1 MNEPDWFNE
10 ENKMSE
16 QAEASMAQRI
26 KTKLEA
32 GLAPSLLEVID
43 ESHKHAGHAH
53 AAMSPGRAHG
63 EGGTHFQVK
72 VISQAFAGKSRVDR
86 HRTINSLLSA
96 ELADTVHALSIDAKA
111 PGE

>member
-1 MNEPDWFNE
+1 MNEH
-10 ENKMSE
+10 
-16 QAEASMAQRI
+16 AEADMTQRI

-32 GLAPSLLEVID
+32 ALAPTFMEVID
-43 ESHKHAGHAH
+43 ESDKHAGHAH
-53 AAMSPGRAHG
+53 AITRPGTAHG
-63 EGGTHFQVK
+63 SGGTHFQVK

-86 HRTINSLLSA
+86 HRTINTVLKA

>member
-1 MNEPDWFNE
+1 
-10 ENKMSE
+10 MSE
-16 QAEASMAQRI
+16 QAEVSMAQRI

-32 GLAPSLLEVID
+32 GLTPSLLEVID

-63 EGGTHFQVK
+63 DGGTHFQVK

-86 HRTINSLLSA
+86 HRTINSLLKA